1 MIESKA
7 DYRRYLEADR
17 KAAGAFTRR
26 PILSDNAMIWLT
38 DPCWQFT
45 RLLRRLEYRTN
56 CRPGRSRF
64 SPDRLYLYALRKH
77 FQRRSVALGLTI
89 PPNVF
94 GEGLCIVHYGSIVV
108 SRHARIG
115 KNCTIHSAVNIGGT
129 SDRRAATIG
138 DNCFL
143 GPGVKIISDVVIGDN
158 TKIGANAV
166 VNRDFPEG
174 NQTLVG
180 VPARP
185 VPSREPGV
193 SPS

>member
-1 MIESKA
+1 MIRSKA
-7 DYRRYLEADR
+7 DYRRFLQADQR
-17 KAAGAFTRR
+17 AAAAYTRW
-26 PILSDNAMIWLT
+26 PVLSDNVMILLT
-38 DPCWQFT
+38 DPCWKFT

-56 CRPGRSRF
+56 CRPGRFRL
-64 SPDRLYLYALRKH
+64 SPNRLYLYALRKH
-77 FQRRSVALGLTI
+77 FQRRSVLLGFTI

-129 SDRRAATIG
+129 SARRAATIG